1 MKPAPQYA
9 IVILNLTSLG
19 ELHSEVTDRLS
30 HIEASVETFLENPKH
45 IKKPDTL
52 GKWSKRNAGP
62 LSDIERALDDIGQA
76 EGHMTTLS
84 ANLDRWLETKSPVNG
99 VPSEDIKFVDYH
111 HIMLRLEEVRL
122 LLQNAEWL
130 VDQPEFV
137 KFFTHIEDSI

>member
-1 MKPAPQYA
+1 MKSAPQYA
-9 IVILNLTSLG
+9 IVLKNLQSLD
-19 ELHSEVTDRLS
+19 ELHNEVSNRLS
-30 HIEASVETFLENPKH
+30 EIELSVETYLENPKH

-84 ANLDRWLETKSPVNG
+84 ANLDRWLDTKSPVNG
-99 VPSEDIKFVDYH
+99 VPNEDIKFVDYH

-122 LLQNAEWL
+122 NLQNAEWL
-130 VDQPEFV
+130 IEQKEFV
-137 KFFTHIEDSI
+137 TFITHIEDSI